1 MNESN
6 FNTEGRN
13 LLNKLLELDNYFDYG
28 ISITKYW
35 YSKPYSSELPK
46 NAGFELHLTGN
57 IRYFNLPLLNKIT
70 EFCESFNFEL
80 KITDNYAILKKKE
93 ELENSKPLPSSI
105 ARRLDF
111 LVTTT
116 MNVEKLLKINKKN
129 PIVLNLLE
137 EVKKTAQVLINTIKS
152 DYQ

>member
-1 MNESN
+1 MNE
-6 FNTEGRN
+6 FNLNAEGRT

-46 NAGFELHLTGN
+46 NAGFELHLTGS
-57 IRYFNLPLLNKIT
+57 IRYFNLPLLKKIT

-80 KITDNYAILKKKE
+80 KITDNHAILKKKE

-116 MNVEKLLKINKKN
+116 MNVEKLLKTNKKH
-129 PIVLNLLE
+129 PTVLSLLE
-137 EVKKTAQVLINTIKS
+137 EVKEIAEVLINTIKLN
-152 DYQ
+152 YQ